1 MTQLS
6 VDTTRP
12 HLSTFDASHFIW
24 VGRSLVECKIAR
36 HERNDT
42 SSDTHADLF
51 VHTTEAA
58 IREALFN
65 AALATLRMSTPTQAK
80 EYDAETRY
88 REWASVI
95 AQNHDVQELI
105 RFSVSANVNAA
116 FIAGEAV
123 NRERMEHAQ
132 ARTAWLERKARD
144 AANAPKDPATLT
156 DAELWH
162 ALENAE
168 ARHAAARATGTRA
181 RSLAALVEYLKE
193 ADARGYSR
201 SQLKLKVEGVKP

>member
-1 MTQLS
+1 MSQLTI
-6 VDTTRP
+6 DTTKP

-24 VGRSLVECKIAR
+24 AGRSLVECKIAR
-36 HERNDT
+36 ATRNVT

-51 VHTTEAA
+51 VHTTESA

-65 AALATLRMSTPTQAK
+65 AALAALRMSTPTQAK

-95 AQNHDVQELI
+95 AQNHDVQALI

-156 DAELWH
+156 DAELWS
-162 ALENAE
+162 AIANAE
-168 ARHAAARATGTRA
+168 KRIEQERLSPQKLKWLTV
-181 RSLAALVEYLKE
+181 SMLMLKE
-193 ADARGYSR
+193 ANARGYTYEN
-201 SQLKLKVEGVKP
+201 LKATFDKEQQ

>member
-6 VDTTRP
+6 VDTTKP

-24 VGRSLVECKIAR
+24 AGRSLVECKIAR
-36 HERNDT
+36 ETYANVT
-42 SSDTHADLF
+42 DTHADLF
-51 VHTTEAA
+51 VHTTESA

-65 AALATLRMSTPTQAK
+65 AALAALRMSTPTQAK